1 MKASLIN
8 VPKYSPPP
16 IIDGQ
21 NTNFISGNDY
31 VWKDEKADFLVKGTN
46 GSSGNPSWLEYIPG
60 FQGLTFSGTAMNQ
73 VWVDFC
79 INHDIAPNSRLY
91 PHIHWMPLN
100 NTTGVVRWGIQ
111 YIIAKG
117 HGQSAFPTQS
127 TTIYINHT
135 VPLNSQYVHMI
146 TEVPDIS
153 AILSSQIEPDS
164 VIKMRIF
171 RDATNAA
178 DTHNY
183 AIHAWQTKLHYQVSR
198 IGTKNKKPPFVV

>member
-1 MKASLIN
+1 MKVKPVNLATKT
-8 VPKYSPPP
+8 VPPV
-16 IIDGQ
+16 IDGQ
-21 NTNFISGNDY
+21 NTSLISGNDY
-31 VWKDEKADFLVKGTN
+31 VWRTEKADFQVKGTN
-46 GSSGNPSWLEYIPG
+46 GSGGNPSWTEYISG

-79 INHDIAPNSRLY
+79 IEHDIAPNTKIY
-91 PHIHWMPLN
+91 PQIHWMPLN
-100 NTTGVVRWGIQ
+100 NTTGAVRWGIE

-117 HGQSAFPTQS
+117 HGQAAFPTQS
-127 TTIYINHT
+127 TIVMINHT
-135 VPLNSQYVHMI
+135 VPLNSLNKHMI

-171 RDATNAA
+171 RDGAHAN

-183 AIHAWQTKLHYQVSR
+183 AVHAWQAKLKYQVAR
-198 IGTKNKKPPFVV
+198 FGTKSRKPPFIL